1 MRIGP
6 LEINWSP
13 RRKDIDD
20 TVWNRSHRGAVRL
33 GYLTPEQ
40 LREELH
46 VIKFEIRKGTQYR
59 VCKDQRE
66 LITTHG
72 KQR

>member
-1 MRIGP
+1 MRIGS

-13 RRKDIDD
+13 RRKDIDS
-20 TVWNRSHRGAVRL
+20 TVWNRSHRGAISL

-46 VIKFEIRKGTQYR
+46 LIKAEIREGTQYR
-59 VCKDQRE
+59 ICRDQRE
-66 LITTHG
+66 LITAHR
-72 KQR
+72 K